1 MLKYYYLIII
11 VIILI
16 ILLSKTIPNNKKQL
30 EKYKSNEPSKKKFKS
45 SDTNVYDKMV
55 ISNVNGDLNT
65 IGCPKGVIWLWS
77 GSIENIPE
85 GWALCNGENG
95 TPDLRGRFVIGVN
108 PNSKRNTN
116 FMINEMGATGGK
128 EKALLKHKHQYFQ
141 NVSNDDGFKG
151 GRTLTYESG
160 NSTFVL
166 TSDRGEPDGDA
177 LKPDYVN
184 TSDTSELGDEHTLP
198 PYYSLAYIMKTI

>member
-45 SDTNVYDKMV
+45 NDTNVYDKMV

-116 FMINEMGATGGK
+116 FMVNEMGATGGY
-128 EKALLKHKHQYFQ
+128 EKALLSHTHTIGPQKSDYIQA
-141 NVSNDDGFKG
+141 G
-151 GRTLTYESG
+151 GGTAGYPNG
-160 NSTFVL
+160 NY
-166 TSDRGEPDGDA
+166 
-177 LKPDYVN
+177 YVKLGAGSMNPPEN
-184 TSDTSELGDEHTLP
+184 TTENTLP
-198 PYYSLAYIMKTI
+198 PYYSLAYIMKMI

>member
-55 ISNVNGDLNT
+55 ISNLNGDLNT

-85 GWALCNGENG
+85 G
-95 TPDLRGRFVIGVN
+95 
-108 PNSKRNTN
+108 
-116 FMINEMGATGGK
+116 
-128 EKALLKHKHQYFQ
+128 
-141 NVSNDDGFKG
+141 
-151 GRTLTYESG
+151 
-160 NSTFVL
+160 
-166 TSDRGEPDGDA
+166 
-177 LKPDYVN
+177 
-184 TSDTSELGDEHTLP
+184 
-198 PYYSLAYIMKTI
+198 